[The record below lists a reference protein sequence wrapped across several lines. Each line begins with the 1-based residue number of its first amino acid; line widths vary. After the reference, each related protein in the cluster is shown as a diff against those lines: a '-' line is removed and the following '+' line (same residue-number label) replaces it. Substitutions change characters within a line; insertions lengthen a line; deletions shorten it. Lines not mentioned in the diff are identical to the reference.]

1 MTKYES
7 KKKGCLLSIGLFIF
21 AVICFWIGTEY
32 DIYVLK
38 TFGYMFP
45 VYSGTIYAQYAV
57 KGNNKRWNIKKH
69 IIYIISLFII
79 AIVFTLIANGKL
91 W

>member
-1 MTKYES
+1 MTKSEN
-7 KKKGCLLSIGLFIF
+7 KKKGYLLAISLFIL
-21 AVICFWIGTEY
+21 AIVCFWIGTEY
-32 DIYVLK
+32 DIYILK

-57 KGNNKRWNIKKH
+57 KGNNKRWSIKKH

-79 AIVFTLIANGKL
+79 AIVFTLIAYGKL

>member
-1 MTKYES
+1 MAKS
-7 KKKGCLLSIGLFIF
+7 DNRKKGCLLSIGLFIF
-21 AVICFWIGTEY
+21 AIICFWIGTEY

-38 TFGYMFP
+38 TLGYMLP
-45 VYSGTIYAQYAV
+45 VYCGTIYAQFAV
-57 KGNNKRWNIKKH
+57 KENNKRWSIKKH